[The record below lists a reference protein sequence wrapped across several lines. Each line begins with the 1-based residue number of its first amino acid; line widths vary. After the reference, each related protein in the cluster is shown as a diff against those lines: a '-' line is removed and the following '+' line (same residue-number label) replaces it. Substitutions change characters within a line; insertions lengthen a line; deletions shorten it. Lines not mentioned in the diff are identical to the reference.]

1 MSGFFDGEDAFGEA
15 VHTARKST
23 KKVRALLRLVRS
35 EIGEKV
41 YRFEN
46 QAMRDTARM
55 LSGVRSAAVMVNAL
69 EDLELLYASL
79 LADGTFEEAH
89 ERLEANRDRVETRA
103 MEDPELVPRVVANL
117 ERAHSR
123 YSSWPTDSHA
133 REVYGTGIR
142 DRYASIGPGLKA
154 TYRRGRSEMVMAY
167 RNPTPGNFHLWRKRV
182 KYLKHQM
189 EIITP
194 LWPEVV
200 LGMVITLDR
209 MAELLGEDHD
219 LVELLDSL
227 TDRPELCPNPMERSL
242 LRALAEQRRSDVQT
256 ASRILGRRIY
266 AESPAGLKG
275 RFGAYWESMELAR
288 GMALALNGGNQASL

>member
-1 MSGFFDGEDAFGEA
+1 MEIAVSGFYDGEEAFGEA

-23 KKVRALLRLVRS
+23 KKIRALLRLVRF
-35 EIGEKV
+35 EVGEKV

-46 QAMRDTARM
+46 ESMRDTAR
-55 LSGVRSAAVMVNAL
+55 LLTGARSAAVMVNSL
-69 EDLELLYASL
+69 DGLHLLYGSL
-79 LADGTFEEAH
+79 LADETFGEAK
-89 ERLEANRDRVETRA
+89 ERLTVNRARVETRA
-103 MEDPELVPRVVANL
+103 MEDPDLVPRVVANL

-123 YSSWPTDSHA
+123 YASWPIDSHA

-142 DRYASIGPGLKA
+142 DSYSSIGPGLKA
-154 TYRRGRSEMVMAY
+154 TYGRGRSEMVMAC
-167 RNPTPGNFHLWRKRV
+167 RTPSPATFHRWRKRV

-219 LVELLDSL
+219 LAELLESL

-242 LRALAEQRRSDVQT
+242 LRALAEQRRSDVET
-256 ASRILGRRIY
+256 AARIMGRRIY

-288 GMALALNGGNQASL
+288 GMTLALNGH